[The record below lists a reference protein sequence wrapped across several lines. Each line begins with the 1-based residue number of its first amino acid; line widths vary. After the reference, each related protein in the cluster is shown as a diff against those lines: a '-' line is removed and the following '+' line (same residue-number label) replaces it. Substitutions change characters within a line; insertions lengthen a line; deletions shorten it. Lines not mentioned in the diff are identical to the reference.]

1 VAEAVAARHDQCS
14 KMIPIRDDAPRFTTP
29 YVTYF
34 LLGLNVVVF
43 LFELTFGGP
52 QRNALMFEFGLVPV
66 KLTALFSGAHGVSVS
81 GTLLP
86 VNVQTAI
93 IPVFTSMFI
102 HASWLHLIFNMWAL
116 WIFGDNIEDY
126 LGHFWYL
133 VFYLVAGLAAA
144 ALHTVFNP
152 MSAVPSVGAS
162 GAIAGVMGAYLILF
176 PSARV
181 TTLLPLFFFFTFIR
195 LPAWLVLGYW
205 FILQFLGGAATSIA
219 YSSQTGG
226 GIAFWAHVGGF
237 IAGIALIK
245 LFPRR
250 PRRYHFVTWS

>member
-1 VAEAVAARHDQCS
+1 
-14 KMIPIRDDAPRFTTP
+14 MIPIRDDAPRFATP

-34 LLGLNVVVF
+34 LLGLNVAVF

-52 QRNALMFEFGLVPV
+52 QRNQLMFEFGFLPV
-66 KLTALFSGAHGVSVS
+66 KITALLSGAHGVAIP
-81 GTLLP
+81 GATLP
-86 VNVQTAI
+86 VTFQTAVVPI
-93 IPVFTSMFI
+93 FTSMFM

-133 VFYLVAGLAAA
+133 LFYLVSGLAAA
-144 ALHTVFNP
+144 ALHTALNP

-181 TTLLPLFFFFTFIR
+181 TTLVPFFFLFFVR

-205 FILQFLGGAATSIA
+205 FVVQFLSGAATSIA
-219 YSSQTGG
+219 YSNQTGG
-226 GIAFWAHVGGF
+226 GVAFWAHVGGF

-250 PRRYHFVTWS
+250 PRRYHFVSWS